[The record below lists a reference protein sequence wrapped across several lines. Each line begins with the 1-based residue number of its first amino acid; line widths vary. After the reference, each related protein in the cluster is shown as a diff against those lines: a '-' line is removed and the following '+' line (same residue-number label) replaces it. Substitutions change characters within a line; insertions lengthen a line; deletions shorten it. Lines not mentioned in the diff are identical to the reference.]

1 MMPLIELKNVDFV
14 YKKNSI
20 FSDVSFPIYLGDSI
34 GILGK
39 NGVGKSTLLKL
50 IAGILAP
57 DKGKISINR
66 KNLSIAL
73 LSLQAGF
80 APLLSGYDNIFLGGV
95 LLGLSRKEIKENI
108 DKIIEFS
115 ELGSAINRPIYT
127 YSSGMLARLGFSIS
141 IFLGADIICVDEVL
155 SVGDFDFRE
164 KSYAIMKQKL
174 QSNQTMVLVSHDLD
188 VIRNSCKKAMIIDNT
203 SVKLYTDVYKA
214 IDDYLSIY

>member
-20 FSDVSFPIYLGDSI
+20 FSDVSFPVCMGDSI

-57 DKGKISINR
+57 DKGKISIKK

-108 DKIIEFS
+108 DNIIEFS

-188 VIRNSCKKAMIIDNT
+188 VIRNSCKQAMIIENT
-203 SVKLYTDVYKA
+203 SVKLYTDVCKA
-214 IDDYLSIY
+214 IDDYLSIC